1 MNSES
6 EVELPAALD
15 AALRSGVFGNGRRS
29 VMVLSPRKMPS
40 VGHMASVRNLQSARN
55 LQSVRKLPSAK
66 QSVRKAPSVLAP
78 SQRIAP
84 SAAGLVPRSPTMPG
98 AVASTSS
105 KKHVV
110 VVDGELEEKMKRK
123 RAALAAVGAEDLD
136 HLQEGARPAA
146 TRGDYG
152 QHRKVHVP
160 LFLPVQRRL
169 FVFHVAWCAGG
180 V

>member
-1 MNSES
+1 
-6 EVELPAALD
+6 
-15 AALRSGVFGNGRRS
+15 
-29 VMVLSPRKMPS
+29 
-40 VGHMASVRNLQSARN
+40 
-55 LQSVRKLPSAK
+55 
-66 QSVRKAPSVLAP
+66 
-78 SQRIAP
+78 
-84 SAAGLVPRSPTMPG
+84 MPG

-110 VVDGELEEKMKRK
+110 VVDGELEEKMKQK

-152 QHRKVHVP
+152 QHRKVHASLISP
-160 LFLPVQRRL
+160 PSNSGPC
-169 FVFHVAWCAGG
+169 FHVAWCAGG